1 MAVEAKA
8 CLEKIENFGG
18 ARRTFLLLEEP
29 SNRECAEWTKGV
41 NTAGSTRLMRVLLP
55 VWGVIEMLQK
65 NISFQVQNKNSVQFT
80 SNVGGIYVWHV

>member
-1 MAVEAKA
+1 
-8 CLEKIENFGG
+8 
-18 ARRTFLLLEEP
+18 
-29 SNRECAEWTKGV
+29 
-41 NTAGSTRLMRVLLP
+41 MRVLLP